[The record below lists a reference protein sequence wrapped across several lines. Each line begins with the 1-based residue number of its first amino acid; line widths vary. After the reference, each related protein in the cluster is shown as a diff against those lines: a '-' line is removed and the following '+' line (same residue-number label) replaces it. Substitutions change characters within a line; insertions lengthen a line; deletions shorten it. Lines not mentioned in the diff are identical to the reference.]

1 MLPNIENYGYYQE
14 LVKKGKQKI
23 YTKDLN
29 NENIDDHFNNI
40 VNILLDGIEEESVR
54 NFKIT
59 VFFPD
64 DKLDLYIIQY
74 MWNLMMWT
82 LIVCANNQI
91 ESKHLFFESVITKKC
106 IKDYIDKWFI
116 RKNMKSMSFKD
127 LNNNIDRCIGKFRD
141 FKKFQMYSCNT
152 LDLLDDVYFMN
163 KYPEY
168 NDIMHFDIS
177 NIPMEDIKEVGLKA
191 TETMIGYITKKDEDH
206 NCKYAFISGEGINK
220 KQYKEVMTNIGTKPN
235 GQGGVFAHPIKNSFM
250 NGGLQTTEDFVI
262 DSDIG
267 RIAQILQK
275 QNVGQSGAFARRL
288 GLNNQDSRL
297 HHDPN
302 YVCDTVNYEIVEIK
316 DKNILDIYDMRW
328 YAFNPNGVFY
338 LLDATKDKQLIGQ
351 TLYFRSPMT
360 CASAARGDGI
370 CYKCYGDLAYVTR
383 NNNIGQIAS
392 ELLSSVYTQ
401 TLLSAKHLLESAII
415 KLEWTQDF
423 YDLFSVE
430 FDQIGLKDNLEYKK
444 FKLIIRNDD
453 IIENESDDD
462 EDSDGSVMEE
472 GSYIYSFIIRYPDG
486 HEAVIRT
493 NDSDPI
499 YLTEDLQQA
508 MNAIDVNDED
518 SYELNL
524 ADFKEKCIFTINV
537 QNDELS
543 KVMNQVKNLINNKS
557 SIKSHNRNSL
567 LGTFIE
573 ANLSGGIK
581 INAVHF
587 EVLLMNQIRA
597 YDNILNLPD
606 WTKHDEKYQILALDT
621 ALTENLS
628 IGVRLQSPKLKRTL
642 THYSNRFLH
651 KASNMDLFTMENP
664 QEVMSK
670 EFEAPKDSFES
681 VRKVIKPYTIDEE
694 YLRQKELEEESQ
706 NV

>member
-1 MLPNIENYGYYQE
+1 MLPNMENYGYYQE
-14 LVKKGKQKI
+14 LVKKGRQKI
-23 YTKDLN
+23 RTDDLT
-29 NENIDDHFNNI
+29 NENIDQHFKNI
-40 VNILLDGIEEESVR
+40 VNILLDGIDQEEVI
-54 NFKIT
+54 NYKIT

-82 LIVCANNQI
+82 LIVCSGRKI
-91 ESKHLFFESVITKKC
+91 ESKHLFFETVITKKV
-106 IKDYIDKWFI
+106 IKDYIDKWFV
-116 RKNMKSMSFKD
+116 RKNMKTMAFKL

-141 FKKFQMYSCNT
+141 YKKFQMFCCNT
-152 LDLLDDVYFMN
+152 LDLKDDVDFMN
-163 KYPEY
+163 EFPEY
-168 NDIMHFDIS
+168 NEALHFDIS
-177 NIPMEDIKEVGLKA
+177 SIPMEDIKEEGLKV
-191 TETMIGYITKKDEDH
+191 TNTLVSYITRKDRDH

-220 KQYKEVMTNIGTKPN
+220 KQYKEVMVNIGTKPN
-235 GQGGVFAHPIKNSFM
+235 GQGGVFAHPIKNSFL
-250 NGGLQTTEDFVI
+250 NGGLQTIEDFVI

-297 HHDPN
+297 HHDPS
-302 YVCDTVNYEIVEIK
+302 YVCDSVNFEVVEIK

-328 YAFNPNGVFY
+328 YAENPNGVFY
-338 LLDATKDKQLIGQ
+338 ELDATKDKHLIGK

-383 NNNIGQIAS
+383 NNNIGQIAA

-423 YDLFSVE
+423 YDLFLVE
-430 FDQIGLKDNLEYKK
+430 FDQIGLKDDLEYRR
-444 FKLIIRNDD
+444 FKLIIRNED
-453 IIENESDDD
+453 IIENEFEDNED
-462 EDSDGSVMEE
+462 EDSSSMEE
-472 GSYIYSFIIRYPDG
+472 GLYVYSFIIRFPDG
-486 HEAVIRT
+486 HESIIRT

-499 YLTEDLQQA
+499 YLTYDLQEM
-508 MNAIDVNDED
+508 MNAVGTNDED
-518 SYELNL
+518 SYEFNL
-524 ADFKEKCIFTINV
+524 ADFKEKSIFTINV

-557 SIKSHNRNSL
+557 SIKNHDRNSI
-567 LGTFIE
+567 LGAFIE

-606 WTKHDEKYQILALDT
+606 WSKSNEKYQILTLDT

-651 KASNMDLFTMENP
+651 KASNMDLYSMETP

-670 EFEAPKDSFES
+670 EFEDPEETFES
-681 VRKVIKPYTIDEE
+681 KRKVIKPIIIDEE
-694 YLRQKELEEESQ
+694 YLREKALKEAEE
-706 NV
+706 NK